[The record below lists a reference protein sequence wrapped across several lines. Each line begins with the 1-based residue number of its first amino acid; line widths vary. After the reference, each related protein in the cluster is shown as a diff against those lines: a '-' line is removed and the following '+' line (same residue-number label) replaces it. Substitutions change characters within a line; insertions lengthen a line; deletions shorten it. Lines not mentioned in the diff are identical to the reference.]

1 MLIRMQAGLEQLSK
15 AEREVAEW
23 ALANPQKT
31 VSSTIAQLSAATGVS
46 EPTIIR
52 YCRSLGF
59 SGFREFK
66 LNLAQ
71 ALAGESAQLCR
82 DISADD
88 SADDLIHK
96 ITGGAINSLQLV
108 RNQLDRAAAQQAI
121 DLLHGAQKIEF
132 YGQGG
137 SGVVA
142 TDAAQKFFRFGVPC
156 NVYTDPYLHGVAASL
171 LDNRAVVVAISF
183 SGRSTDIINSCR
195 IAAKQGAPVIA
206 ITATGSPLAAIAD
219 VVLGIDIGEESDHY
233 APIKSRMAQ
242 LVVLDILSVGMA
254 VRNEAT
260 LTQRLI
266 KAGQALD
273 HKYVPAPAAR
283 PQRSQ
288 GTPES

>member
-1 MLIRMQAGLEQLSK
+1 MLNRMQAGLAQLSK

-23 ALANPQKT
+23 ILANPQKT
-31 VSSTIAQLSAATGVS
+31 VSATIAQLSTATGVS

-59 SGFREFK
+59 SGFRDFK

-82 DISADD
+82 DISQDD
-88 SADDLIHK
+88 STDELIHK

-108 RNQLDRAAAQQAI
+108 RNQLDRVAVQKAI
-121 DLLHGAQKIEF
+121 ALLHDARRIDF

-171 LDNRAVVVAISF
+171 LDPSAVVVAISF
-183 SGRSTDIINSCR
+183 SGRSTDVINSCR
-195 IAAKQGAPVIA
+195 TATQQGAPVIA
-206 ITATGSPLAAIAD
+206 ITATGSPLAGIAD
-219 VVLGIDIGEESDHY
+219 VVLGIDVPEESDHY

-242 LVVLDILSVGMA
+242 LVVLDILSVGVA
-254 VRNEAT
+254 VQDEAK
-260 LTQRLI
+260 LTRRLI
-266 KAGQALD
+266 NAGKALD
-273 HKYVPAPAAR
+273 HKYVPKAKESDSPRQSR
-283 PQRSQ
+283 PDI
-288 GTPES
+288 